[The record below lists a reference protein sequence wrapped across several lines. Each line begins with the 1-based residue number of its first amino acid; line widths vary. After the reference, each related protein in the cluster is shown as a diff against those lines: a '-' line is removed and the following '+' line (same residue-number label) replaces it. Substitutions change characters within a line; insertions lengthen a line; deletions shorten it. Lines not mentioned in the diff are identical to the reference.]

1 MRRIVKYLRFNLT
14 LGADTTMLRN
24 HIYLPPSPRRV
35 RFRIKVEAS
44 RENGTASCLARLQ
57 VERVEIAAYPS
68 S

>member
-24 HIYLPPSPRRV
+24 HIYLPPSPRV

-57 VERVEIAAYPS
+57 VERVEIAASPS